1 MKFDNII
8 NNHGKIEREV
18 VDWNLRNLGNKL
30 FGARDW
36 KFIDGYDSE
45 TETSISGNSYYV
57 TMGNRALYDNCT
69 DLECNKAAYVL
80 MIKDMCHEKQHV

>member
-36 KFIDGYDSE
+36 KFIDGYDS
-45 TETSISGNSYYV
+45 IW
-57 TMGNRALYDNCT
+57 
-69 DLECNKAAYVL
+69 
-80 MIKDMCHEKQHV
+80 IKHFIFIIHKQFI